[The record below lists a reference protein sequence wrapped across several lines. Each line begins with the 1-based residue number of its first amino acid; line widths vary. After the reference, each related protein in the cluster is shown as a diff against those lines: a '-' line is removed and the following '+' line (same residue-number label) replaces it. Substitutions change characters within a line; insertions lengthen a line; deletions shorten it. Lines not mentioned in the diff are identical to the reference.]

1 MTTHLTVRRANWGD
15 VTVREFDA
23 LNTMRHDPEDI
34 FAAALK
40 WRDAYAV
47 YAIVELGDT
56 DMLPPGTAYFSEAGE
71 TWVRDIHDRYLAAV
85 NDEPTLIELA
95 REWVNA
101 LGTMATVNIRRTLE
115 GTR

>member
-1 MTTHLTVRRANWGD
+1 MSTHLNVRRANWGN
-15 VTVREFDA
+15 VTIREYDA

-40 WRDAYAV
+40 WRDTYAV
-47 YAIVELGDT
+47 YAIVELGDK
-56 DMLPPGTAYFSEAGE
+56 DMLPQGTPYFSESGE
-71 TWVRDIHDRYLAAV
+71 AWVRDIHARYLAAI

-101 LGTMATVNIRRTLE
+101 LGTLATVNILRTIE
-115 GTR
+115 SR

>member
-1 MTTHLTVRRANWGD
+1 MTTSLNARRADWGR
-15 VTVREFDA
+15 VTLAEFDA
-23 LNTMRHDPEDI
+23 LDTMRLDPDLI

-40 WRDAYAV
+40 WRDAYAI

-56 DMLPPGTAYFSEAGE
+56 DLLPTGTPYFTEHGAD
-71 TWVRDIHDRYLAAV
+71 WVRDIHARYLAAV

-101 LGTMATVNIRRTLE
+101 LGIMATVNIHRTL
-115 GTR
+115 TT